1 MYMMTVSKIFFAW
14 ILLLALA
21 LFVSGCATPVGVR
34 RVTPR
39 AAYENEQANP
49 LNDVVLSD
57 ESKAVLNR
65 FNLLQKFNRNPAA
78 AIVALHEKGLFDDRL
93 SVW

>member
-1 MYMMTVSKIFFAW
+1 MYIMTVRKIFFVW

-39 AAYENEQANP
+39 AAYEKEQANP
-49 LNDVVLSD
+49 LNDMVLSD

-65 FNLLQKFNRNPAA
+65 FNLLQRFKKNPAS
-78 AIVALHEKGLFDDRL
+78 AIAALHEKGLPLIL
-93 SVW
+93 SG